1 MEKNN
6 EKTPEQIFGE
16 KVSPSDKKSK
26 PTKSTWIKESV
37 NQKNNSDKINAYFQ
51 DILTR
56 TPKEKL
62 ENKEIH
68 FELPS
73 LNSLTGLSKDTK
85 KVELEDT
92 FKETNP
98 TSKEI
103 QQSTS
108 SETAQYQHMISS
120 LRAENAEYQRK
131 MESMVPEI
139 EQYQNIINLLRA
151 EIAKH
156 EDKKPIVTNEITL
169 YKQLIHMLRAEIAE
183 YQRKMESMLPEI
195 ERYNQTI
202 NSLKSGIYQNKH
214 EKPFV
219 TSNEIGQFQILINS
233 LRTELAEYK
242 NKVEL
247 LSSERNQQNSIDALR
262 AELAEYKNK
271 VELLS
276 SERNQQNSID
286 ALRAELAEYRKTGSM
301 QSAAKSENMIKSLNI
316 EISRLKNNLDSMI
329 LK

>member
-1 MEKNN
+1 MENNN
-6 EKTPEQIFGE
+6 EKTPDQIFGE
-16 KVSPSDKKSK
+16 KDSSSDKKSK
-26 PTKSTWIKESV
+26 PTKSTWIKKPG
-37 NQKNNSDKINAYFQ
+37 NQKNNSEEINKYFQ

-62 ENKEIH
+62 ENKEIY

-73 LNSLTGLSKDTK
+73 LNNLTGLSQDTK
-85 KVELEDT
+85 KVELENT
-92 FKETNP
+92 FKEINP
-98 TSKEI
+98 TSKRI

-108 SETAQYQHMISS
+108 SEIVQYQHMINS

-131 MESMVPEI
+131 MESMLPEI
-139 EQYQNIINLLRA
+139 EQYQNVINLLRT

-156 EDKKPIVTNEITL
+156 EDKKPIVTNEIAL
-169 YKQLIHMLRAEIAE
+169 YKQLIHLLRAEIAE

-202 NSLKSGIYQNKH
+202 NSLKSDIYQNKH

-219 TSNEIGQFQILINS
+219 VSNEIGQFQILFNS
-233 LRTELAEYK
+233 
-242 NKVEL
+242 
-247 LSSERNQQNSIDALR
+247 LR

-286 ALRAELAEYRKTGSM
+286 VLRAELAEYRKTGSM
-301 QSAAKSENMIKSLNI
+301 QSTTKSENMIKSLNI